1 MTNKNVVVPLHQ
13 RIQQVCASRGVSRKA
28 ALRIVMQNRAPAP
41 DIPFKDRSPAA
52 AHAASDG
59 STGAP
64 AGQKAGVMQLE
75 ATAGRGDVLA
85 IVPGVGIR
93 SFHFA
98 RVFEQHTPQRSVF
111 AESAMRVVV
120 DFVNGQSGS
129 IIVYGQT
136 GSGKTHTMFGQ
147 TESHDTDTD
156 TDIDAGIA
164 PRSFETVLDAVQ
176 WRREAGVEAEMRMAY
191 VEIYGDEIRDL
202 LDGGKVVGQDFAG
215 RHAATRATDRV
226 GHRYVLDGDVDVS
239 VEGGMEQV
247 GITRA
252 HLEEDLGKNFHFDR
266 ESGVDFNRAGL
277 PLLEIV
283 TEPDIRNADMAHAFL
298 NALKD
303 IMIYGGVSD
312 FDMEKGMA
320 RCDVNI
326 SVRPVGQ
333 ESLNAR
339 REIKNM
345 NSFSGVRRA
354 LNYEIPEQ
362 TRLTK
367 AGETIKQGTV
377 RWNDDLGVTESMRS
391 KEDAHD
397 YRYFPEPDL
406 MPFEPTNEWLEE
418 VKARVVELPLAR
430 KRRFMSE
437 YELPEGDAD
446 VFVQNVPLGDY
457 FEKAAKGAKNR
468 KAVAN
473 WVINNLR
480 AKLVETSMGV
490 GEVRFSPDAIPE
502 LVELV
507 DAKRITSKNAQE
519 AFGIMFETGQSPAAI
534 ADEQG
539 WKPADAGEIEKFCDE
554 AIEANPGPADDFRSG
569 KDAALNRILGHVM
582 KLSKGSADPGQV
594 RELLSRKLRG

>member
-1 MTNKNVVVPLHQ
+1 MEYEAVIGLEIHVQLKTKSKMWCGCANEYGAAPNTN
-13 RIQQVCASRGVSRKA
+13 VCPVCLG
-28 ALRIVMQNRAPAP
+28 L
-41 DIPFKDRSPAA
+41 
-52 AHAASDG
+52 
-59 STGAP
+59 
-64 AGQKAGVMQLE
+64 
-75 ATAGRGDVLA
+75 
-85 IVPGVGIR
+85 PGVLPV
-93 SFHFA
+93 A
-98 RVFEQHTPQRSVF
+98 NE
-111 AESAMRVVV
+111 EAMRLTALAGFLLNCEVPKFAKF
-120 DFVNGQSGS
+120 DRKNYF
-129 IIVYGQT
+129 YP
-136 GSGKTHTMFGQ
+136 
-147 TESHDTDTD
+147 
-156 TDIDAGIA
+156 DAPKNYQITQYDKPSTQKG
-164 PRSFETVLDAVQ
+164 
-176 WRREAGVEAEMRMAY
+176 Y
-191 VEIYGDEIRDL
+191 VEFE
-202 LDGGKVVGQDFAG
+202 FAG
-215 RHAATRATDRV
+215 GLER
-226 GHRYVLDGDVDVS
+226 
-239 VEGGMEQV
+239 V

-266 ESGVDFNRAGL
+266 DSGVDFNRAGV

-283 TEPDIRNADMAHAFL
+283 TEPDIRNPDMAHAFL

-333 ESLNAR
+333 EQLNAR

-362 TRLTK
+362 IRQTK
-367 AGETIKQGTV
+367 AGETIRQGTV

-406 MPFEPTNEWLEE
+406 MPFEPTDEWLED
-418 VKARVVELPLAR
+418 VKSRVVELPLAR
-430 KRRFMSE
+430 KRRFMSD

-457 FEKAAKGAKNR
+457 FEQAVEDAKNR

-480 AKLVETSMGV
+480 AKLVEAGLEI
-490 GEVRFSPDAIPE
+490 GDAKVEPAA
-502 LVELV
+502 VAELV
-507 DAKRITSKNAQE
+507 DLVDSKRITSKNAQE
-519 AFGIMFETGQSPAAI
+519 AFGIMFETGQSPTAI
-534 ADEQG
+534 ADAKG

-554 AIEANPGPADDFRSG
+554 AIEANPGPADDVRNG

-594 RELLSRKLRG
+594 RELLTRKLKG